1 MKSAFRLVLCLF
13 LMGTAFA
20 RGENLRVLATF
31 APIHCFTANVAGS
44 AADVTM
50 LAPADVGPHDFALS
64 PGDLRKIAVADVIVL
79 NGLGLEEWLEKALST
94 GSTGSGKSVVRIVA
108 SRGVKLIDDMEKLSA
123 AEAHGHEHGDGRNPH
138 IWLDPIR
145 AIQMVENIRDGL
157 AAADPKHAAE
167 FRKNA
172 AAYIERL
179 RTLDAEIR
187 TGTEPIR
194 ERRLISFHDSLP
206 YFAARYGFEIVA
218 VFEAFPGREPTP
230 KYLKRLRETIIQK
243 QVKALFSEPQYSP
256 QMLRT
261 ISAETKVPIAVMD
274 PLETG
279 EPGPGLYETV
289 MRSNLRSLVSALHG
303 S

>member
-1 MKSAFRLVLCLF
+1 MNSAFRFLVCLLLF
-13 LMGTAFA
+13 GTACA
-20 RGENLRVLATF
+20 RAEKLRVLATF
-31 APIHCFTANVAGS
+31 APIHCFTENIAGN

-50 LAPADVGPHDFALS
+50 LAPPDVGPHDFALS
-64 PGDLRKIAVADVIVL
+64 PGDLRKIAAADVIVS
-79 NGLGLEEWLEKALST
+79 NGLGIDDWLEKAL
-94 GSTGSGKSVVRIVA
+94 STGSGKSVVRIVA
-108 SRGVKLIDDMEKLSA
+108 SRGVKLIEDVEALSA
-123 AEAHGHEHGDGRNPH
+123 EASGHDHGHGRNPH

-145 AIQMVENIRDGL
+145 AIQMVENIREGL
-157 AAADPKHAAE
+157 AGADPGHAAE
-167 FRKNA
+167 YKKNA
-172 AAYIERL
+172 AAYIQRL
-179 RTLDAEIR
+179 RALDAEIR
-187 TGTEPIR
+187 AATESIR

-230 KYLKRLRETIIQK
+230 KYLKRLRETIVQK

-256 QMLRT
+256 KMLRT
-261 ISAETKVPIAVMD
+261 ISGETKVPIAVLD

-279 EPGPGLYETV
+279 EPGPGLYESV